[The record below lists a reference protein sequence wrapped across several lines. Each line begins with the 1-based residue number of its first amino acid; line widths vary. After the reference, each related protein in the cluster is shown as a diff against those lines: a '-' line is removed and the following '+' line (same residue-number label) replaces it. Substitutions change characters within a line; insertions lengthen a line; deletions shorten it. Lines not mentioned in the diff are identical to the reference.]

1 MIVVLWPGAVGG
13 MGFISGRL
21 MMMMMM
27 MMMMTMMMMM
37 MSADYDG
44 HRMHLLM

>member
-1 MIVVLWPGAVGG
+1 